1 MPTRPLDPALDATIA
16 PASGAPASGSA
27 SDAHAGTLAAGS
39 QPAPSGPPV
48 GLRPGIVVAETY
60 EITRLLGQGGMG
72 AVWEAKHL
80 RLPGKRVVVKTLL
93 FGATDPTVL
102 ARFRREA
109 EIGSRLGHPNIVQ
122 VLDFNTLPDGTP
134 YIVLELLQGES
145 LASRLARGP
154 LTLDQVKA
162 IVTQVGSALA
172 AAHREGVVHRDLKP
186 DNVFLCPTDLGGEVR
201 DVVKV
206 LDFGISKIRGANT
219 VLTQDA
225 ALLGTPQYMA
235 PEQATGRND
244 EIDART
250 DVFAFGAMTFEMLA
264 GKPPFSGDTLAAV
277 IHSIVYAP
285 TPPLAGLAQE
295 TPPAVVAAV
304 ERAMEKN
311 RDARFPDVNS
321 FVKAVTSR
329 SLATAPTVAAV
340 QPETRPVV
348 VAVPTERV
356 SREPSRTPVYVT
368 FAIGVV
374 VAIAFTFWK
383 LKPREPE
390 ETAIPPRPPSTSAA
404 KAQEPT
410 TQQPEAEQPKA
421 EQPKAQQ
428 PKPAEKPTAADEAKP
443 ADEPKAAAREPS
455 RPAKPGGGGK
465 EKEKEAALSPEAAR
479 DLDEADAAL
488 DGGKP
493 AEALRLAQHSLY
505 AQKSSRAYAI
515 IVRARC
521 AQGDLGNAKAAL
533 AHVSARDRS
542 PVVRACGKLG
552 VELH

>member
-1 MPTRPLDPALDATIA
+1 MATRPLDPALDATVA
-16 PASGAPASGSA
+16 PQAADGR
-27 SDAHAGTLAAGS
+27 AGTMAQGS
-39 QPAPSGPPV
+39 QPGGAGGPSA

-80 RLPGKRVVVKTLL
+80 RLPGKRVVVKVLL
-93 FGATDPTVL
+93 FGATDATVL

-122 VLDFNTLPDGTP
+122 VIDFNTLPDGTP

-145 LASRLARGP
+145 LASRLLRGP
-154 LTLDQVKA
+154 LLLEQVTS

-206 LDFGISKIRGANT
+206 LDFGISKIRGSNT

-264 GKPPFSGDTLAAV
+264 GKPPFTGDTLAAV
-277 IHSIVYAP
+277 IHAIVYTP
-285 TPPLAGLAQE
+285 TPPLAALAPAKDV
-295 TPPAVVAAV
+295 PPAIIAAV

-329 SLATAPTVAAV
+329 SLATAPTAQAVRQESAA
-340 QPETRPVV
+340 
-348 VAVPTERV
+348 PTERI
-356 SREPSRTPVYVT
+356 SREPSRAPV
-368 FAIGVV
+368 F
-374 VAIAFTFWK
+374 IAFGLAVLASVGFTVWK

-390 ETAIPPRPPSTSAA
+390 ETALPSQTTLQTSLPPPPSTSPPTKPPANTDTPTPARAEKTEAA
-404 KAQEPT
+404 KADAEP
-410 TQQPEAEQPKA
+410 A
-421 EQPKAQQ
+421 
-428 PKPAEKPTAADEAKP
+428 KPPAKESPRAVKPTAA
-443 ADEPKAAAREPS
+443 
-455 RPAKPGGGGK
+455 K
-465 EKEKEAALSPEAAR
+465 ETAAALSPEAAR
-479 DLDEADAAL
+479 DLDEAEAAL
-488 DGGKP
+488 EAGKP
-493 AEALRLAQHSLY
+493 GEAVRLAQHSLY
-505 AQKSSRAYAI
+505 AQKSSRAYAVI
-515 IVRARC
+515 TRARC
-521 AQGDLGNAKAAL
+521 AQGDLGNAKANL
-533 AHVSARDRS
+533 AHVAPRDRS
-542 PVVRACGKLG
+542 QVVRACGKLG

>member
-1 MPTRPLDPALDATIA
+1 MPTRPLDPALDSTVA
-16 PASGAPASGSA
+16 PQPVDGRSG
-27 SDAHAGTLAAGS
+27 TMAAGS
-39 QPAPSGPPV
+39 QPAATGAGAPSS
-48 GLRPGIVVAETY
+48 GLRPGIVVAETD

-80 RLPGKRVVVKTLL
+80 RLPGKRVVVKVLL

-122 VLDFNTLPDGTP
+122 VLDFNTLPDATP

-145 LASRLARGP
+145 LASRLLRGP
-154 LTLDQVKA
+154 VPLEQAKS

-206 LDFGISKIRGANT
+206 LDFGISKIRGSNT

-264 GKPPFSGDTLAAV
+264 GKPPFTGDTLASV
-277 IHSIVYAP
+277 IHAIVYAP
-285 TPPLAGLAQE
+285 TPPLAALAKE
-295 TPPAVVAAV
+295 TPPAIVAAI

-329 SLATAPTVAAV
+329 SLATAAETAPVAARPGTVAA
-340 QPETRPVV
+340 
-348 VAVPTERV
+348 TERI

-374 VAIAFTFWK
+374 LALAFTFWK

-390 ETAIPPRPPSTSAA
+390 EPALPPQPTSELTAA
-404 KAQEPT
+404 KAEPPPPPPPPPSKGDDT
-410 TQQPEAEQPKA
+410 PVPSADTPTRAGKA
-421 EQPKAQQ
+421 
-428 PKPAEKPTAADEAKP
+428 TAARSGASRKTDG
-443 ADEPKAAAREPS
+443 ARASAEDA
-455 RPAKPGGGGK
+455 RTNT
-465 EKEKEAALSPEAAR
+465 AALSPEAAR
-479 DLDEADAAL
+479 DLDEAEAAL
-488 DGGKP
+488 DAGKP
-493 AEALRLAQHSLY
+493 SDALRLAQHSLY
-505 AQKSSRAYAI
+505 AQKSSRAYAVI
-515 IVRARC
+515 ARARC

-533 AHVSARDRS
+533 AQVAARDRS
-542 PVVRACGKLG
+542 AVVRACGKLG
-552 VELH
+552 IELR

>member
-1 MPTRPLDPALDATIA
+1 MANRPLDPLDATVA
-16 PASGAPASGSA
+16 PASAPTPLG
-27 SDAHAGTLAAGS
+27 HAGTLAAGS
-39 QPAPSGPPV
+39 EPALSGPPA
-48 GLRPGIVVAETY
+48 GLRPGTIIADTY
-60 EITRLLGQGGMG
+60 EISRLLGQGGMG

-80 RLPGKRVVVKTLL
+80 RLPGKRVVIKTLL

-122 VLDFNTLPDGTP
+122 VLDFNTLADGTP

-145 LASRLARGP
+145 LAQRLARGP
-154 LTLDQVKA
+154 LSLDEVKA

-206 LDFGISKIRGANT
+206 LDFGISKIRGAKT

-250 DVFAFGAMTFEMLA
+250 DVFAFGAMTFEML
-264 GKPPFSGDTLAAV
+264 GGRPPFSGDTLAAV
-277 IHSIVYAP
+277 IHAIVYTP
-285 TPPLAGLAQE
+285 TPSLTALSKD
-295 TPPAVVAAV
+295 TPPAVAAAV

-329 SLATAPTVAAV
+329 SLATAPTVAEPPRAPR
-340 QPETRPVV
+340 PEPV
-348 VAVPTERV
+348 APTERI
-356 SREPSRTPVYVT
+356 SREPNRTPVYVT

-374 VAIAFTFWK
+374 VAIAFTIWK
-383 LKPREPE
+383 VRPREPE
-390 ETAIPPRPPSTSAA
+390 EPIAPQPQRTTTAKTEPA
-404 KAQEPT
+404 KTEPAKT
-410 TQQPEAEQPKA
+410 EPAKA
-421 EQPKAQQ
+421 EQP
-428 PKPAEKPTAADEAKP
+428 P
-443 ADEPKAAAREPS
+443 ADEPPKAVDEPKGEDQPKAVAKESRMAKALRAA
-455 RPAKPGGGGK
+455 K
-465 EKEKEAALSPEAAR
+465 EKEKGAALSPEAAR
-479 DLDEADAAL
+479 DLDDAEAAL

-493 AEALRLAQHSLY
+493 ADALRLAQHSLY
-505 AQKSSRAYAI
+505 AQKSSRAYAV

-521 AQGDLGNAKAAL
+521 AEGDLGNAKAAL

-542 PVVRACGKLG
+542 TVVRTCGKLG